1 MTIFNKYFYNIA
13 LFLIKNPKIKKFILL
28 AFIAII
34 YFIFFCTNDI
44 YCFDD
49 SPVREM
55 NNIHELEGNN
65 HHTYELEGNNYYV
78 RQYRAYNPNYVLV
91 NGEYRVELDETNN
104 VLNSN
109 NNLNQNN
116 TRHIPNP
123 SHYPRDNS
131 TMLGTIHS
139 NPSYE
144 LGEIDN
150 NRNDSNPKN
159 YN

>member
-1 MTIFNKYFYNIA
+1 MTIFNKYFYSIA

-28 AFIAII
+28 AFITTI
-34 YFIFFCTNDI
+34 YLLFFCTNDI

-49 SPVREM
+49 SPAREI

-65 HHTYELEGNNYYV
+65 HHTYELEGNK
-78 RQYRAYNPNYVLV
+78 
-91 NGEYRVELDETNN
+91 NN
-104 VLNSN
+104 I
-109 NNLNQNN
+109 
-116 TRHIPNP
+116 RHMPNP

-144 LGEIDN
+144 LGEINN
-150 NRNDSNPKN
+150 NRNGSNSKN

>member
-1 MTIFNKYFYNIA
+1 MTIFNQYFYSIV
-13 LFLIKNPKIKKFILL
+13 LFLIQNPKIKKFILL
-28 AFIAII
+28 AFITII
-34 YFIFFCTNDI
+34 YLIFFCTNDI

-49 SPVREM
+49 SPVREI

-65 HHTYELEGNNYYV
+65 HYTYELEGNNHYV

-104 VLNSN
+104 
-109 NNLNQNN
+109 NLNQNN
-116 TRHIPNP
+116 IRRISNP
-123 SHYPRDNS
+123 SHYPRNNS

-139 NPSYE
+139 NESNVSYE

-150 NRNDSNPKN
+150 NRNGSNSKN
-159 YN
+159 YK